1 MRQFQT
7 SVNQK
12 FVYNRIHI
20 GQTNDL
26 DVRFRLLNSG
36 RVRSTAP
43 YLPWELIGYIDKP
56 NRSESVILERK
67 LKNLNREDLGK
78 FILKY
83 FNISI

>member
-1 MRQFQT
+1 MY
-7 SVNQK
+7 K
-12 FVYNRIHI
+12 VYILYSKSSRKIYI

-26 DVRFRLLNSG
+26 DDRFRLHNSG

-43 YLPWELIGYIDKP
+43 YLSWELIGSIDKP